1 MTRAD
6 LDSSVRQVVGTALG
20 RPVPGDEPLSR
31 TSDARW
37 DSLKHVE
44 ILFALEDAF
53 DVRFSEDEMSALESL
68 DALVDA
74 IERHR
79 AA

>member
-6 LDSSVRQVVGTALG
+6 LDSSVRQVVGAALG
-20 RPVPGDEPLSR
+20 RPVPPGEALSR
-31 TSDARW
+31 SSDPRW

-44 ILFALEDAF
+44 ILFAVEDAF
-53 DVRFSEDEMSALESL
+53 DVRFSEEEMSALESL

-79 AA
+79 AS

>member
-20 RPVPGDEPLSR
+20 RPVPADEALS
-31 TSDARW
+31 DPRW

-44 ILFALEDAF
+44 ILFAVEDAF
-53 DVRFSEDEMSALESL
+53 DVRFSEEEMSALESL
-68 DALVDA
+68 EALVDA